1 MPNTRHPTPHFT
13 TAVTPVAQSTFA
25 GELAAR
31 WSSRRLLR
39 SLLALPLVLFI
50 PPAAAHAETCQEKY
64 SAQPPR
70 VGASANLPDC
80 RAYELV
86 TPPDLGR
93 TQDLTFTRGNDRAVP
108 SSDGESIGLESV
120 VPLEPSPG
128 TPASITGTHAVFSRT
143 SAGWVMRSVVESGDS
158 EDSITIY
165 GQGLLSPDLSQVA
178 FSSRTAQLNAVEVSP
193 DLAFE
198 VGPVGG
204 PYAVVAD
211 VPEEDEAE
219 FLGANAGTA
228 SVPAFSDVL
237 FVSVDHALA
246 SSGAERAVGEG
257 TVGGAK
263 DLYDWVGGR
272 LVLVNVTSGGTLL
285 DKCGAELGEGF
296 TSTGVGA
303 TGAVS
308 EDGSKVFFTSPQPE
322 ASSKF
327 GSVCPPSS

>member
-93 TQDLTFTRGNDRAVP
+93 TQDLTFTQGSDRTVP
-108 SSDGESIGLESV
+108 SINGESIALESV
-120 VPLEPSPG
+120 VPLEPSPDTPSSIAG
-128 TPASITGTHAVFSRT
+128 TRAVFMRT
-143 SAGWVMRSVVESGDS
+143 PSGWEMRSAVAPGSS
-158 EDSITIY
+158 ADSIFIY
-165 GQGLLSPDLSQVA
+165 GRGLLSPDLSQVA
-178 FSSRTAQLNAVEVSP
+178 FASSTTLNTVEQSP
-193 DLAFE
+193 NVAFE

-204 PYAVVAD
+204 PYALAAN
-211 VPEEDEAE
+211 VPREYGAQ
-219 FLGANAGTA
+219 FLGANAGTR
-228 SVPAFSDVL
+228 VF
-237 FVSVDHALA
+237 
-246 SSGAERAVGEG
+246 
-257 TVGGAK
+257 
-263 DLYDWVGGR
+263 R
-272 LVLVNVTSGGTLL
+272 LS
-285 DKCGAELGEGF
+285 
-296 TSTGVGA
+296 
-303 TGAVS
+303 
-308 EDGSKVFFTSPQPE
+308 
-322 ASSKF
+322 
-327 GSVCPPSS
+327 